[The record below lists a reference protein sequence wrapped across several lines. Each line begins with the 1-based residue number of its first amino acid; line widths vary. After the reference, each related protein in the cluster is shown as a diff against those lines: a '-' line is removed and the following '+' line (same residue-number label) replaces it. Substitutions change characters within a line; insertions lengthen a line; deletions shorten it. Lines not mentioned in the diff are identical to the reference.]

1 MTEKEKDNI
10 YYVCTL
16 LEYLSRK
23 THNDRKTIIEYFSKQ
38 DVEHLLYVAEVNH
51 CLSFD
56 QVSDELIEDFQI
68 QSGNYDAETECKH
81 TTSSVTSVGTVA
93 TESSTGYSGCIFV
106 LRLIN
111 NTNSPLFLSRCFVSW

>member
-81 TTSSVTSVGTVA
+81 TTSSVTSVGA
-93 TESSTGYSGCIFV
+93 AYQRLSMEQSPQNPAQGILDV
-106 LRLIN
+106 L
-111 NTNSPLFLSRCFVSW
+111 SY

>member
-38 DVEHLLYVAEVNH
+38 DVEHLLYVA
-51 CLSFD
+51 
-56 QVSDELIEDFQI
+56 
-68 QSGNYDAETECKH
+68 
-81 TTSSVTSVGTVA
+81 VA
-93 TESSTGYSGCIFV
+93 GQEFWQKKT
-106 LRLIN
+106 R
-111 NTNSPLFLSRCFVSW
+111 

>member
-1 MTEKEKDNI
+1 MEARKKDKLSMTEKEKDNI

-81 TTSSVTSVGTVA
+81 TTSSVTSVGAAYQKLVLEQSPQNPA
-93 TESSTGYSGCIFV
+93 QGILDVFSS
-106 LRLIN
+106 
-111 NTNSPLFLSRCFVSW
+111 